1 MLWWD
6 FSLCLLVPAIVATD
20 QWNKTGMFND
30 TANGEAVLNPDGSIT
45 LPTENISLSEDQS
58 DLTLTTNI
66 TLPNGTV
73 SVGNVMVFVFTDDD
87 LGGRLISHP
96 VNTSGITQASAKA
109 QMVRKFKLETANV
122 TLSSVLTKDSTTN
135 RFKVRSIFKIAL
147 SYSTLYRQSF
157 VIRKIVLVVT
167 SHGKHD
173 HQNEQ
178 LYLIFYTKSVIVP
191 SPVMFSNVSTVAHST
206 VRTPISV
213 IIPSPVLL
221 STVSAVAPNT
231 VRTPISVV
239 PFPVSTTVAGSSS
252 SVQNTVR
259 PTATGTSNRT
269 VAIIAVATVF
279 VVLVLII
286 ALLCYCCHHK
296 RKGRK
301 IDATKTAV
309 PPVSENSKKI
319 TMESFV

>member
-1 MLWWD
+1 MFTIML
-6 FSLCLLVPAIVATD
+6 V
-20 QWNKTGMFND
+20 
-30 TANGEAVLNPDGSIT
+30 GEAVLNPDGSIT

-109 QMVRKFKLETANV
+109 QMVREFKLETANV
-122 TLSSVLTKDSTTN
+122 TLSSVLTKDPTTN

-178 LYLIFYTKSVIVP
+178 LYLIFYTKSGEIL
-191 SPVMFSNVSTVAHST
+191 FC
-206 VRTPISV
+206 
-213 IIPSPVLL
+213 L
-221 STVSAVAPNT
+221 
-231 VRTPISVV
+231 VV
-239 PFPVSTTVAGSSS
+239 FF
-252 SVQNTVR
+252 
-259 PTATGTSNRT
+259 
-269 VAIIAVATVF
+269 I
-279 VVLVLII
+279 
-286 ALLCYCCHHK
+286 
-296 RKGRK
+296 
-301 IDATKTAV
+301 
-309 PPVSENSKKI
+309 
-319 TMESFV
+319 

>member
-1 MLWWD
+1 MFILI
-6 FSLCLLVPAIVATD
+6 LL
-20 QWNKTGMFND
+20 
-30 TANGEAVLNPDGSIT
+30 GEAVLNPDGSIT

-87 LGGRLISHP
+87 LGG
-96 VNTSGITQASAKA
+96 ITQASAKA
-109 QMVRKFKLETANV
+109 QMVRKFKLETANI

-178 LYLIFYTKSVIVP
+178 LYLIFYTKSGEIL
-191 SPVMFSNVSTVAHST
+191 FC
-206 VRTPISV
+206 
-213 IIPSPVLL
+213 L
-221 STVSAVAPNT
+221 
-231 VRTPISVV
+231 VV
-239 PFPVSTTVAGSSS
+239 FF
-252 SVQNTVR
+252 
-259 PTATGTSNRT
+259 
-269 VAIIAVATVF
+269 I
-279 VVLVLII
+279 
-286 ALLCYCCHHK
+286 
-296 RKGRK
+296 
-301 IDATKTAV
+301 
-309 PPVSENSKKI
+309 
-319 TMESFV
+319 